1 MHLPPE
7 YQRLRRLFSRN
18 DKIKLVILFG
28 LMMIAAVLEVI
39 GIGIIPAFVAVVANP
54 QKVMEHKYVGSVV
67 KYLNIKNPRELL
79 IFMSI
84 GLISIFLIKNT
95 YTLFFRYVEAKFIYN
110 RRYSFSH
117 KLMTAYMHAPY
128 TFYLERNT
136 TELLRNTT
144 NEVDLMINSVM
155 RPTMIILKEL
165 IMGTSVIVFLVL
177 IEPLITLIVAV
188 VLGGLAG
195 IFLFMTQNRMKTIG
209 REAQRYRR
217 EMLRA
222 ARQGFGGIKD
232 ARVLNRENEFI
243 EIFRSMA
250 RKSSRLQQNRV
261 FISMIPKPMIETL
274 AVSGVIL
281 IALLMVLQGRPIEN
295 VVPILTLFAVAI
307 IRLMPA
313 IQQITQTLTDIRYH
327 LPSVNAVYDDLMYL
341 RPFNKQFEKD
351 RRKKDKLELKNNIT
365 INNIFYQYSNSSEQ
379 AINGISLT
387 IPHGKAIAFV
397 GASGAGKTTIVDVL
411 LGLLEPQQG
420 EILVDGKNIYES
432 ISAWQRNIG
441 YIPQFIYLGDESLR
455 RNIAFG
461 LSDKIIDEE
470 EVLRTVKL
478 AQLEELVAQLPEGL
492 DTRVGE
498 RGTRLS
504 GGQRQR
510 VGIARAL
517 YNNPQVLVMDEATSA
532 LDNITEQQIID
543 SIENLK
549 GERTVIMIAHR
560 LTTVM
565 NCDMLYFMDKGKII
579 DQGTYQELL
588 ERNKLFREMAKER
601 SDKPKPVSDL
611 NKSQDNASFHND
623 PDEIFS
629 VK

>member
-1 MHLPPE
+1 
-7 YQRLRRLFSRN
+7 
-18 DKIKLVILFG
+18 
-28 LMMIAAVLEVI
+28 
-39 GIGIIPAFVAVVANP
+39 
-54 QKVMEHKYVGSVV
+54 
-67 KYLNIKNPRELL
+67 
-79 IFMSI
+79 
-84 GLISIFLIKNT
+84 
-95 YTLFFRYVEAKFIYN
+95 
-110 RRYSFSH
+110 
-117 KLMTAYMHAPY
+117 
-128 TFYLERNT
+128 
-136 TELLRNTT
+136 
-144 NEVDLMINSVM
+144 
-155 RPTMIILKEL
+155 
-165 IMGTSVIVFLVL
+165 
-177 IEPLITLIVAV
+177 
-188 VLGGLAG
+188 
-195 IFLFMTQNRMKTIG
+195 
-209 REAQRYRR
+209 RYRR

-274 AVSGVIL
+274 AVTGVIL

-397 GASGAGKTTIVDVL
+397 GSSGAGKTTIVDVL

-517 YNNPQVLVMDEATSA
+517 YNDPQVLVMDEATSA

-601 SDKPKPVSDL
+601 SDKPKPVSDF

>member
-1 MHLPPE
+1 MLLPPE
-7 YQRLRRLFSRN
+7 YQKLRRLFSRN
-18 DKIKLVILFG
+18 DKIKLVIIFC

-54 QKVMEHKYVGSVV
+54 QKVMEHKYAGSVV
-67 KYLNIKNPRELL
+67 KFLNIKNSRELL

-84 GLISIFLIKNT
+84 GLISIFLIKNA

-155 RPTMIILKEL
+155 RPTLIILKEF
-165 IMGTSVIVFLVL
+165 IMGTSVIVFLLL

-195 IFLFMTQNRMKTIG
+195 IFLFLTQNRMKTIG

-274 AVSGVIL
+274 AVTGVIL

-455 RNIAFG
+455 QNIAFG

-601 SDKPKPVSDL
+601 SNKSKPVSD
-611 NKSQDNASFHND
+611 
-623 PDEIFS
+623 
-629 VK
+629 

>member
-1 MHLPPE
+1 MLLPPE
-7 YQRLRRLFSRN
+7 YQKLRRLFSRN
-18 DKIKLVILFG
+18 DKIKLVIIFG

-155 RPTMIILKEL
+155 RPTLIILKEF

-195 IFLFMTQNRMKTIG
+195 IFLFLTQNKMKTIG

-274 AVSGVIL
+274 AVTGVIL

-420 EILVDGKNIYES
+420 EILVDGKNIHES

-461 LSDKIIDEE
+461 ISDKIIDEE
-470 EVLRTVKL
+470 KVLRAVKL

-517 YNNPQVLVMDEATSA
+517 YNDPQVLVMDEATSA

-611 NKSQDNASFHND
+611 NKGQDNASFHND
-623 PDEIFS
+623 SDEIFS

>member
-1 MHLPPE
+1 MLLPPE
-7 YQRLRRLFSRN
+7 YQKLRRLFSRN
-18 DKIKLVILFG
+18 DKIKLVIIFC

-84 GLISIFLIKNT
+84 GLISIFLIKNA

-155 RPTMIILKEL
+155 RPTLIILKEF
-165 IMGTSVIVFLVL
+165 IMGTSVIVFLLL

-195 IFLFMTQNRMKTIG
+195 IFLFLTQNRMKTIG

-274 AVSGVIL
+274 AVTGVIL

-411 LGLLEPQQG
+411 LGLLKPQQG

-432 ISAWQRNIG
+432 ISAWQRTIG

-455 RNIAFG
+455 QNIAFG

-478 AQLEELVAQLPEGL
+478 AQLEELVA
-492 DTRVGE
+492 
-498 RGTRLS
+498 
-504 GGQRQR
+504 
-510 VGIARAL
+510 
-517 YNNPQVLVMDEATSA
+517 
-532 LDNITEQQIID
+532 
-543 SIENLK
+543 
-549 GERTVIMIAHR
+549 
-560 LTTVM
+560 
-565 NCDMLYFMDKGKII
+565 C
-579 DQGTYQELL
+579 
-588 ERNKLFREMAKER
+588 
-601 SDKPKPVSDL
+601 
-611 NKSQDNASFHND
+611 
-623 PDEIFS
+623 
-629 VK
+629 

>member
-1 MHLPPE
+1 MLLPPE
-7 YQRLRRLFSRN
+7 YQKLRRLFSRN

>member
-1 MHLPPE
+1 MLLPPE
-7 YQRLRRLFSRN
+7 YQKLRRLFSRN
-18 DKIKLVILFG
+18 DKIKLVIIFG

-155 RPTMIILKEL
+155 RPTLIILKEF

-195 IFLFMTQNRMKTIG
+195 IFLFLTQNKMKTIG

-274 AVSGVIL
+274 AVTGVIL

-397 GASGAGKTTIVDVL
+397 GSSGAGKTTIVDVL

-517 YNNPQVLVMDEATSA
+517 YNDPQVLVMDEATSA

-601 SDKPKPVSDL
+601 SDKPKPVSDF

>member
-1 MHLPPE
+1 MLLPPE
-7 YQRLRRLFSRN
+7 YQKLRRLFSRN
-18 DKIKLVILFG
+18 DKIKLVIIFG

-155 RPTMIILKEL
+155 RPTLIILKEF

-195 IFLFMTQNRMKTIG
+195 IFLFLTQNRMKTIG

-274 AVSGVIL
+274 AVTGVIL

-455 RNIAFG
+455 QNIAFG

-601 SDKPKPVSDL
+601 ADKPKTGIG
-611 NKSQDNASFHND
+611 F
-623 PDEIFS
+623 E
-629 VK
+629 

>member
-1 MHLPPE
+1 MLLPPE
-7 YQRLRRLFSRN
+7 YQKLRRLFSRN
-18 DKIKLVILFG
+18 DKIKLVIIFC

-84 GLISIFLIKNT
+84 GLISIFLIKNA

-155 RPTMIILKEL
+155 RPTLIILKEF
-165 IMGTSVIVFLVL
+165 IMGTSVIVFLLL

-195 IFLFMTQNRMKTIG
+195 IFLFLTQNRMKTIG

-274 AVSGVIL
+274 AVTGVIL

-455 RNIAFG
+455 QNIAFG

-601 SDKPKPVSDL
+601 ADKPKTGIG
-611 NKSQDNASFHND
+611 F
-623 PDEIFS
+623 E
-629 VK
+629 

>member
-1 MHLPPE
+1 MLLPPE
-7 YQRLRRLFSRN
+7 YQKLRRLFSRN
-18 DKIKLVILFG
+18 DKIKLVIIFG

-155 RPTMIILKEL
+155 RPTLIILKEF

-195 IFLFMTQNRMKTIG
+195 IFLFLTQNKMKTIG

-274 AVSGVIL
+274 AVTGVIL

-397 GASGAGKTTIVDVL
+397 GSSGAGKTTIVDVL

-470 EVLRTVKL
+470 KVLRAVKL

-517 YNNPQVLVMDEATSA
+517 YNDPQVLVMDEATSA

-623 PDEIFS
+623 PDELFS

>member
-7 YQRLRRLFSRN
+7 YQKLRRLFSRN